1 MTNPSD
7 GLTALS
13 EFLVEFVSTTMSL
26 FELFNYLGSTITFET
41 NDDKDSVYARVWPPF
56 PREYNYERWQDKE
69 NRIEV
74 VFEYGFHRYGNG
86 DLPTHYFT
94 LPANHFDPSQ
104 SAYIHP
110 VFHVFREGV
119 EVDSFH
125 MQESLISRW
134 DIDDYVDEET
144 NVDQYKN
151 VAFNACASVLGLEER
166 RNILPVLDEFVE
178 KCYPLMSEEEVAEAF
193 RMQPTLALLAKRS

>member
-1 MTNPSD
+1 M
-7 GLTALS
+7 
-13 EFLVEFVSTTMSL
+13 
-26 FELFNYLGSTITFET
+26 
-41 NDDKDSVYARVWPPF
+41 
-56 PREYNYERWQDKE
+56 
-69 NRIEV
+69 

-151 VAFNACASVLGLEER
+151 VAFNACASAQGLEER
-166 RNILPVLDEFVE
+166 RSILPVLDEFVE
-178 KCYPLMSEEEVAEAF
+178 KCYPLMSEEEVAEAL

>member
-1 MTNPSD
+1 
-7 GLTALS
+7 
-13 EFLVEFVSTTMSL
+13 MSL
-26 FELFNYLGSTITFET
+26 FELFGYLGSTITFET
-41 NDDKDSVYARVWPPF
+41 KNDDKGSVYAGVWSPF

-151 VAFNACASVLGLEER
+151 VAFNACASAQGLEER
-166 RNILPVLDEFVE
+166 RSILPVLDEFVE
-178 KCYPLMSEEEVAEAF
+178 KCYPLMSEEEVAEAL